1 MTGNSKP
8 GRTVA
13 GVVDNDSAYASTV
26 AAGGGYAFF
35 SATGADESGKLSAA
49 PQGVYARSDSA
60 AARAEAETLYTSLK
74 NALPEVGSGIDQ
86 VVQVEQYV
94 RLKNHADG
102 YFAAAL
108 RPTLLGTG
116 TANGA
121 TAQIGTFVPA
131 DAAIQVTGM
140 AVVPDAATGRVKT
153 FPGSDGSPTGK
164 FADPVGAGPYFFTTM
179 FPMDRN
185 LEGLPAGV
193 KVGGWSWNES
203 EIRSETKW
211 AIDQLTAK
219 LAAQGATLADIV
231 NYSVLLAD
239 LGDLYEFDLLLRE
252 AIGDDL
258 RAPSRSVLHLAGSA
272 LPRREGAFG
281 HEEGAARLEIQF
293 RCAIPG
299 GDAITRVGTPTA
311 DSIARSGYQSA
322 ATKVDDIVWLSSQF
336 ASDGVLGSGAAEID
350 DIFTALAATC
360 AEAGTDISQLLRA
373 RAQLSSAALVPDFYR
388 ALRKFVPDQ
397 PPAVTL
403 AVTPTL
409 AVPGAH
415 VSIDGVALAL

>member
-1 MTGNSKP
+1 M
-8 GRTVA
+8 
-13 GVVDNDSAYASTV
+13 YASTV

-35 SATGADESGKLSAA
+35 SVTAADDQGALSVA
-49 PQGVYARSDSA
+49 PQGVYARSDAA
-60 AARAEAETLYTSLK
+60 AARAEAEAVYTSLK
-74 NALPEVGSGIDQ
+74 NALPEVGSGLDQ

-108 RPTLLGTG
+108 RPNLLGTG

-131 DAAIQVTGM
+131 EAAIQITGM
-140 AVVPDAATGRVKT
+140 AVVPDESAGRVKS
-153 FPGSDGSPTGK
+153 FPGADGSPTGK
-164 FADPVGAGPYFFTTM
+164 FADPVAAGPYFFTTM

-193 KVGGWSWNES
+193 KVGGWSWNDS
-203 EIRSETKW
+203 EIRSETAW
-211 AIDQLTAK
+211 AIDQLKAK

-239 LGDLYEFDLLLRE
+239 LGDLYEFDLLLRA
-252 AIGDDL
+252 AIGDDT
-258 RAPSRSVLHLAGSA
+258 RAPSRSLLHLAGSA

-299 GDAITRVGTPTA
+299 GGAITRVGTPTEE
-311 DSIARSGYQSA
+311 SIPQSGYQSA
-322 ATKVDDIVWLSSQF
+322 AAKVDDIVWLSSEF
-336 ASDGVLGSGAAEID
+336 ASDAVLGSGSAEID
-350 DIFTALAATC
+350 DIFTKLAATC
-360 AEAGTDISQLLRA
+360 ADAGSDISQLLRV
-373 RAQLSSAALVPDFYR
+373 RAQLSDAALVPDFYR

-397 PPAVTL
+397 PPAVAL
-403 AVTPTL
+403 AVTTL

-415 VSIDGVALAL
+415 ASIDGVALAV

>member
-1 MTGNSKP
+1 MTANAKP

-13 GVVDNDSAYASTV
+13 GVVDNENVYASTV

-35 SATGADESGKLSAA
+35 SVTAADESGKLSVA
-49 PQGVYARSDSA
+49 PQGVYSRSDAA
-60 AARAEAETLYTSLK
+60 AARAEAEAVYTSLK

-121 TAQIGTFVPA
+121 TAQIGTFVPS

-140 AVVPDAATGRVKT
+140 AVVPDVAANRVKS

-211 AIDQLTAK
+211 AIEQLKAK

-231 NYSVLLAD
+231 NYSVLLSD
-239 LGDLYEFDLLLRE
+239 LGDLYEFDLMLRE
-252 AIGDDL
+252 AIGDDSL
-258 RAPSRSVLHLAGSA
+258 APSRNLLHMAGSA
-272 LPRREGAFG
+272 LPRREGAIG

-293 RCAIPG
+293 RCAVPG

-311 DSIARSGYQSA
+311 DSIAQSGYQSA
-322 ATKVDDIVWLSSQF
+322 ATKLDDIVWLSSQF
-336 ASDGVLGSGAAEID
+336 AQGAALGSGAGEID
-350 DIFTALAATC
+350 DIFTSLSSTC
-360 AEAGTDISQLLRA
+360 EAAGTNISQLLRV
-373 RAQLSSAALVPDFYR
+373 RAQLTDVALVPDFYR

-397 PPAVTL
+397 PPAVALVITNSL
-403 AVTPTL
+403 AV
-409 AVPGAH
+409 AGAH
-415 VSIDGVALAL
+415 VTIDGVALAG